1 MQITVSILPASAVKI
16 TTQHNH
22 VTKTQVDYACIYI
35 GKILKEYFGTAQ
47 VNKWTKAVHRQT
59 AISTVLWWFK
69 LF

>member
-47 VNKWTKAVHRQT
+47 VNK
-59 AISTVLWWFK
+59 
-69 LF
+69 